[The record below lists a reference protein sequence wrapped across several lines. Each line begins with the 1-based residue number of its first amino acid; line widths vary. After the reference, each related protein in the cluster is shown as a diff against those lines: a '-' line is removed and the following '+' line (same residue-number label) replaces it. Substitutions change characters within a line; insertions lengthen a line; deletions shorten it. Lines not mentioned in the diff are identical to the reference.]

1 MDLNSVGFSVLAVSV
16 LYFVTVRTKE
26 EGLLL
31 ETMGDNGRFCYQTFR
46 TLVKALD
53 NTVLYLMQMVRI
65 IR

>member
-31 ETMGDNGRFCYQTFR
+31 ETRTGDSCFFQWEITDDFVTRRFAR
-46 TLVKALD
+46 S
-53 NTVLYLMQMVRI
+53 
-65 IR
+65 